1 MTIDIELDGERRQ
14 VALKREDDR
23 WIAGIDGRTMD
34 VSVVEAGGR
43 WSMLLN
49 PAEAGL
55 HSPTQCGSDSA
66 ESGSGRSSSMESGSG
81 RSSSVESGF
90 SRISSVESGFSGI
103 SYEIAFEPAATGELI
118 VHVNGVAIPLT
129 IADSRRGLRQRGGD
143 RGWGSGPRTI
153 VAPMPGRIVKV
164 LVKPNES
171 VSARQ
176 PLVVVEA
183 MKMENELRAPR
194 SGTIAEVRVSE
205 GASVEANAVLVV
217 LE

>member
-1 MTIDIELDGERRQ
+1 VTIEIELDGERRQ
-14 VALKREDDR
+14 VALRREGDR
-23 WIAGIDGRTMD
+23 WIAGVDGRTMD

-43 WSMLLN
+43 WSILV
-49 PAEAGL
+49 G
-55 HSPTQCGSDSA
+55 T
-66 ESGSGRSSSMESGSG
+66 SSYN
-81 RSSSVESGF
+81 V
-90 SRISSVESGFSGI
+90 
-103 SYEIAFEPAATGELI
+103 AFEPTAAGGLI

-129 IADSRRGLRQRGGD
+129 IADSRRMVRQRGGERD
-143 RGWGSGPRTI
+143 AGSGPRTI
-153 VAPMPGRIVKV
+153 VAPMAGRIVKV
-164 LVKPNES
+164 LVKPNEG

-194 SGTIAEVRVSE
+194 GGTIAEVRVSE

>member
-1 MTIDIELDGERRQ
+1 VTIEIELDGERRQ
-14 VALKREDDR
+14 VALRREGDR
-23 WIAGIDGRTMD
+23 WIAEIDGRTLD

-43 WSMLLN
+43 WSMLVN

-55 HSPTQCGSDSA
+55 HSPTQHVSD
-66 ESGSGRSSSMESGSG
+66 
-81 RSSSVESGF
+81 SVESGF
-90 SRISSVESGFSGI
+90 SRIS
-103 SYEIAFEPAATGELI
+103 YDIAFEPTAAGGLI
-118 VHVNGVAIPLT
+118 VHVNGVPIPLT
-129 IADSRRGLRQRGGD
+129 IVSGPGVPKPVAKAVRRGGGERGA
-143 RGWGSGPRTI
+143 GSGQRTI
-153 VAPMPGRIVKV
+153 VAPMPGRIVRV
-164 LVKPNES
+164 LVKPHER

-194 SGTIAEVRVSE
+194 GGTVAEVRVSE